1 MAFRAR
7 RFADLAPLAAFLDT
21 ACAGIDA
28 DARADLRL
36 ATEEVFANIFKH
48 GYRGLAGPVDISV
61 SRAPGQVTVL
71 VADQAPAF
79 DPATAPAPDLQLDC
93 AARGVGGLGWHL
105 VHQVVD
111 DVGWERAAGGGNV
124 YRLVKHVASDAPE
137 FPHNTEERTHMNIEL
152 QPGEHAAV
160 VVISGSVDG
169 LTAEHL
175 LGTLQ
180 GFVEAGQTRLVA
192 DLAGVLYTSSAG
204 LRALLATVKQARQGG
219 GDLRLASIN
228 PPVLKVLELSGFTT
242 IMKCY
247 DDVASAIGSYA
258 G

>member
-1 MAFRAR
+1 
-7 RFADLAPLAAFLDT
+7 
-21 ACAGIDA
+21 
-28 DARADLRL
+28 
-36 ATEEVFANIFKH
+36 
-48 GYRGLAGPVDISV
+48 
-61 SRAPGQVTVL
+61 
-71 VADQAPAF
+71 
-79 DPATAPAPDLQLDC
+79 
-93 AARGVGGLGWHL
+93 
-105 VHQVVD
+105 
-111 DVGWERAAGGGNV
+111 
-124 YRLVKHVASDAPE
+124 
-137 FPHNTEERTHMNIEL
+137 MNIEL
-152 QPGEHAAV
+152 QPAGHAAV

-180 GFVEAGQTRLVA
+180 GYVEAGQTRLVA

-219 GDLRLASIN
+219 GDLRLASIS